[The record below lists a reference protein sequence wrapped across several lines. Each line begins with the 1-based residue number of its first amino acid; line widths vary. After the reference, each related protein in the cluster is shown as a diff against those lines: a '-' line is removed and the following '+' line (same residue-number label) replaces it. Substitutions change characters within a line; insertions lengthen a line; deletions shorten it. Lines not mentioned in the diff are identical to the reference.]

1 MKRFLFILLA
11 LIPLFV
17 GAKPA
22 TDLAGRYVLQGARE
36 TGSTLLLKDDGR
48 FEATYAYGNLDG
60 HIQGHWQ
67 RIEDRVTLTAEGHS
81 DVAELFRNVPLT
93 VGEHCLIRDMGDHK
107 ACYLRQPQ
115 LPYKAWRLGFFA
127 PDYMDVWLETADVT
141 DVRGITYP
149 GVVQGTV
156 SIRQPENGSGKPAG
170 WSKRFGW
177 GAGHYLS
184 GLDLPER
191 IFIRWQSLAEPQT
204 YRATLT
210 IPAATRDIMLR
221 QEPAKCGASG
231 RTSDY
236 RLAIV
241 IGLAPGG
248 IAKAWVMGACLP
260 PIEIARIQAEIEP
273 KGPDQGQSD
282 GQYALPLEPAAK
294 AYIEQHGIPYGSW

>member
-1 MKRFLFILLA
+1 MKRYLFILLA
-11 LIPLFV
+11 LVSFSV
-17 GAKPA
+17 GAEPA
-22 TDLAGRYVLQGARE
+22 SDVVGRYVLQGARE
-36 TGSTLLLKDDGR
+36 TDSTLVLKADGR
-48 FEATYAYGNLDG
+48 FMATYAYGNLDG
-60 HIQGHWQ
+60 QVQGQWQ
-67 RIEDRVTLTAEGHS
+67 RIDDSVVLNAEGHS
-81 DVAELFRNVPLT
+81 DVAELFKGVPLV

-115 LPYKAWRLGFFA
+115 LPYEAWRLGFFA

-141 DVRGITYP
+141 DTRGITYP
-149 GVVQGTV
+149 GVVRGTV

-170 WSKRFGW
+170 WPERFGW

-210 IPAATRDIMLR
+210 IPAATREVMVR
-221 QEPAKCGASG
+221 QEAATCKASG

-236 RLAIV
+236 RQAIV

-260 PIEIARIQAEIEP
+260 PLEIARVEAEIEP
-273 KGPDQGQSD
+273 KGPYQGLS
-282 GQYALPLEPAAK
+282 GGKHRSLKPAAK
-294 AYIEQHGIPYGSW
+294 AYIEKHGIPYGSW